1 MENLRIEVY
10 FIYLLVASFSNIWI
24 LDGRI
29 HSSLSTETWD
39 SVYSVIL
46 SLENREKSTISFHI
60 SSFTNV
66 GKTCPV
72 SLLSIM
78 VGPPLLS
85 GWLEDKG
92 GNTQCDP
99 RVAGRSLQMR
109 MWDRL
114 GGTREILPA
123 VCGHVS
129 DGAHLS
135 FQDVRQLS
143 PVWAG
148 DMAGCCDI
156 PGVELSSPAG
166 DIQYSNERPTISH
179 HGASSPSSIVI
190 SDLSRRNSLQSNE
203 EKQTKIKLE
212 KEDDLRIILFGV
224 IDWSKSWLFLFSTQF
239 KTNNGA
245 VESI

>member
-1 MENLRIEVY
+1 M
-10 FIYLLVASFSNIWI
+10 
-24 LDGRI
+24 G
-29 HSSLSTETWD
+29 
-39 SVYSVIL
+39 
-46 SLENREKSTISFHI
+46 
-60 SSFTNV
+60 
-66 GKTCPV
+66 
-72 SLLSIM
+72 
-78 VGPPLLS
+78 
-85 GWLEDKG
+85 
-92 GNTQCDP
+92 Q
-99 RVAGRSLQMR
+99 
-109 MWDRL
+109 
-114 GGTREILPA
+114 TRRDQEILPA

-224 IDWSKSWLFLFSTQF
+224 IDWSKS
-239 KTNNGA
+239 
-245 VESI
+245 

>member
-1 MENLRIEVY
+1 MEDLRIEVY

-85 GWLEDKG
+85 GWLEDKD
-92 GNTQCDP
+92 GNTQDDP
-99 RVAGRSLQMR
+99 REAQRVFRWECGRDLEGPGDIAGSMWTCQWRSSLVISR
-109 MWDRL
+109 CEATFPRVGWRHGRL
-114 GGTREILPA
+114 LWHPRGGAQLASWRYSVFKWETNYLPSRGLLTLLY
-123 VCGHVS
+123 CHQW
-129 DGAHLS
+129 L
-135 FQDVRQLS
+135 
-143 PVWAG
+143 
-148 DMAGCCDI
+148 I
-156 PGVELSSPAG
+156 KTKLSS
-166 DIQYSNERPTISH
+166 I
-179 HGASSPSSIVI
+179 
-190 SDLSRRNSLQSNE
+190 
-203 EKQTKIKLE
+203 
-212 KEDDLRIILFGV
+212 
-224 IDWSKSWLFLFSTQF
+224 
-239 KTNNGA
+239 
-245 VESI
+245 

>member
-1 MENLRIEVY
+1 MEDLRIEVY

-92 GNTQCDP
+92 GNTQDDP
-99 RVAGRSLQMR
+99 GEAGRSLQMR

-114 GGTREILPA
+114 GGTRRYCRQYVDMSVTELTCHFKMWGNFPPCGLETWPAAVTSQGWSSARQLEIF
-123 VCGHVS
+123 S
-129 DGAHLS
+129 IQMRD
-135 FQDVRQLS
+135 QLS
-143 PVWAG
+143 PITGPAH
-148 DMAGCCDI
+148 
-156 PGVELSSPAG
+156 PPLLSSVTYQ
-166 DIQYSNERPTISH
+166 DETLFN
-179 HGASSPSSIVI
+179 
-190 SDLSRRNSLQSNE
+190 LMKKN
-203 EKQTKIKLE
+203 KQK
-212 KEDDLRIILFGV
+212 
-224 IDWSKSWLFLFSTQF
+224 
-239 KTNNGA
+239 
-245 VESI
+245 